1 MLATANRSNGDPR
14 QARAGG
20 PTGGTGGTLLGGP
33 QGRSRSMRLAMRSGT
48 FLEAARMSSTTG
60 GLGYRASLMA
70 LGGGGS
76 SGAGSATGGL
86 RGSMD
91 NMPLGSLMHLL
102 MEELQADAPPTG
114 GTPHYHHISHG
125 SVHTQAHSGR
135 DGIKA
140 AGGSGGSAGLSL
152 LGSLAGFGSGSVGG
166 GSDGIMGSSKGG
178 SADTLVGSM
187 RSIAVPPSRSQSQVL
202 AAGTVMAGRF
212 EDLGVKIISCG
223 QHADN
228 CSVGNDGGFRR
239 GSNKRYVRLVHYYL
253 IHSFYRQR
261 AL

>member
-102 MEELQADAPPTG
+102 MEELQADSPPTG
-114 GTPHYHHISHG
+114 GTPHSHRISHG
-125 SVHTQAHSGR
+125 SAQAAHSGR
-135 DGIKA
+135 GGIKA

-152 LGSLAGFGSGSVGG
+152 LNSLAGFGSGSVGG
-166 GSDGIMGSSKGG
+166 GSDGIMDSSKGG

-187 RSIAVPPSRSQSQVL
+187 RSFAVPQPQAWAQVR
-202 AAGTVMAGRF
+202 AGGRAG
-212 EDLGVKIISCG
+212 G
-223 QHADN
+223 
-228 CSVGNDGGFRR
+228 
-239 GSNKRYVRLVHYYL
+239 
-253 IHSFYRQR
+253 R
-261 AL
+261 AGEYIGRITR